1 MLLAADTHAPA
12 HRILGYADG
21 RLRLRDRELDA
32 SCLVTAAEILPWPV
46 AEVAALTV
54 EDFAPLW
61 PRGIEVVLLATGARQ
76 QWPPPELLAALAA
89 RRVGLEV
96 MDTGAASRTF
106 NLLAGDGRPVALAA
120 VLGRHASAR

>member
-12 HRILGYADG
+12 HRILGYGDG

-32 SCLVTAAEILPWPV
+32 SSLVTATEILPWPV
-46 AEVAALTV
+46 TEVATLAI

-76 QWPPPELLAALAA
+76 LWPPPALLAALAA
-89 RRVGLEV
+89 RRIGLEV

-120 VLGRHASAR
+120 VLGPHAATR